1 MIGGACSRNATP
13 CAVWRGC
20 SVQPDVFDFLCV
32 GSGPAG
38 QKAAIQAAKA
48 GFRAAIIERE
58 AQVGGSCLLSGTI
71 PSKALREQA
80 LRYRRMQRSASS
92 LAVELRGDAPLSAL
106 LHGVDSVID
115 AQDRYLQA
123 QLERNQ
129 VELIHGRGTFL
140 DASRVQVQRLDGS
153 CRVVSAP
160 RVLLA
165 PGSRPRHVPA
175 IEVDHEHIL
184 DSDSILSLPYLPRS
198 MVVLGSGVIACE
210 YASIFAALG
219 CAVTLLDKAPEPLG
233 FLDPGLR
240 KGFLDA
246 FQAMGGEYRG
256 SCEVLGARFD
266 GFSQVE
272 VQVRDGDA
280 LGADIVF
287 AAFGR
292 VANLDGIGL
301 DRLKLAISSRGHV
314 QVDERYETNIPGI
327 FAAGDAIGPPALACA
342 AADQGRRAA
351 LAALGLP
358 PPAHTSLVPSGV
370 YTIPEI
376 GSVGITQTEAE
387 AKKLDLVV
395 GRADFAEVARA
406 HIAGEPVGFLTMLC
420 ERGTA
425 RVLGVQVIGEGA
437 TELVHLGQAAIASGA
452 TAEFFIEQ
460 IFNFPTMSEAY
471 RIAAFDVLKQGHI
484 LRINMSPNSLHLTS
498 VAPSM
503 SRAKS

>member
-1 MIGGACSRNATP
+1 MSTNA
-13 CAVWRGC
+13 
-20 SVQPDVFDFLCV
+20 FDLLCV

-48 GFRAAIIERE
+48 GFRAGVIERE
-58 AQVGGSCLLSGTI
+58 SQVGGSCLLSGTI

-80 LRYRRMQRSASS
+80 LRYRRMQGSASS

-106 LHGVDSVID
+106 LHGVETVID

-123 QLERNQ
+123 QLARNQ
-129 VELIHGRGTFL
+129 VELIRGRGVFL
-140 DASRVQVQRLDGS
+140 DANRIEVQHLDGS
-153 CRVVSAP
+153 STVLRAA

-165 PGSRPRHVPA
+165 TGSRPRHVPA
-175 IEVDHEHIL
+175 IAVDHEHIL
-184 DSDSILSLPYLPRS
+184 DSDSILSLPYIPRS
-198 MVVLGSGVIACE
+198 MLVLGSGVIACE

-219 CAVTLLDKAPEPLG
+219 CAVTLIDKAAEPLG
-233 FLDPGLR
+233 FLDSDLR
-240 KGFLDA
+240 AGFLRA
-246 FQAMGGEYRG
+246 FQAMGGKYQG
-256 SCEVLGARFD
+256 DAEVAGARFD

-272 VQVRDGDA
+272 VTIGTGEVLA
-280 LGADIVF
+280 ADIVF

-301 DRLKLAISSRGHV
+301 DRLHLAISKRGHV
-314 QVDERYETNIPGI
+314 QVDERFETNIPGI

-358 PPAHTSLVPSGV
+358 PPAATSLVPTGV

-376 GSVGITQTEAE
+376 ATVGLSQSDAA
-387 AKKLDLVV
+387 AKKIDVII
-395 GRADFAEVARA
+395 GRADFSEVARA
-406 HIAGEPVGFLTMLC
+406 HIAGEPAGFLTLLC

-437 TELVHLGQAAIASGA
+437 TELVHLGQAAVATGASA
-452 TAEFFIEQ
+452 DFFVEQ
-460 IFNFPTMSEAY
+460 IFNFPTMTEAY
-471 RIAAFDVLKQGHI
+471 RIAAFDVLKQ
-484 LRINMSPNSLHLTS
+484 R
-498 VAPSM
+498 SM
-503 SRAKS
+503 PQATQLKLARAAG

>member
-1 MIGGACSRNATP
+1 M
-13 CAVWRGC
+13 
-20 SVQPDVFDFLCV
+20 QPDAYDFLCV

-48 GFRAAIIERE
+48 GFRAGIIERD

-80 LRYRRMQRSASS
+80 LRYRRMRASASS

-106 LHGVDSVID
+106 LHGVDAVIA

-123 QLERNQ
+123 QLARNQ
-129 VELIHGRGTFL
+129 VALIRGRGVFL
-140 DASRVQVQRLDGS
+140 DANRIEVQRLDGS
-153 CRVVSAP
+153 RIVVRAP
-160 RVLLA
+160 RVLVA
-165 PGSRPRHVPA
+165 TGSRPRHVPA
-175 IEVDHEHIL
+175 VEVDHEHIL
-184 DSDSILSLPYLPRS
+184 DSDSILSLPYIPRS

-219 CAVTLLDKAPEPLG
+219 CAVTVLDKAAEPLG
-233 FLDPGLR
+233 FLDPALR
-240 KGFLDA
+240 TGFLAA
-246 FQAMGGEYRG
+246 FQAMGGAYRG
-256 SCEVLGARFD
+256 GSDVVGARFD

-272 VQVRDGDA
+272 VQLRGGAV
-280 LGADIVF
+280 LTADIVF

-301 DRLKLAISSRGHV
+301 DRLKLAITSRGHV
-314 QVDERYETNIPGI
+314 RVDERFETNIPGI

-351 LAALGLP
+351 LAALGLS
-358 PPAHTSLVPSGV
+358 PPAVTSLVPSGV

-376 GSVGITQTEAE
+376 ATVGLSQSEAA
-387 AKKLDLVV
+387 AKNIDLIV
-395 GRADFAEVARA
+395 GRADFSEVARA
-406 HIAGEPVGFLTMLC
+406 HIAGEPVGFLGLLC

-437 TELVHLGQAAIASGA
+437 TELVHLGQAAIAAGA
-452 TAEFFIEQ
+452 SADFFIEQ

-471 RIAAFDVLKQGHI
+471 RIAAFDVLKQ
-484 LRINMSPNSLHLTS
+484 RSMPQ
-498 VAPSM
+498 VMQPAP
-503 SRAKS
+503 AHGEIAA

>member
-1 MIGGACSRNATP
+1 VAQES
-13 CAVWRGC
+13 
-20 SVQPDVFDFLCV
+20 FDFLCV

-80 LRYRRMQRSASS
+80 LRYRRMQGSASS

-106 LHGVDSVID
+106 LHGVDIVIA

-123 QLERNQ
+123 QLARNH
-129 VELIHGRGTFL
+129 VELIRGHGVFR
-140 DASRVQVQRLDGS
+140 DANCIEVQRLDGS
-153 CRVVSAP
+153 RIILRAA

-165 PGSRPRHVPA
+165 TGSRPRHVPA
-175 IEVDHEHIL
+175 VEVDHEHIL
-184 DSDSILSLPYLPRS
+184 DSDSILSLPYIPRS
-198 MVVLGSGVIACE
+198 MAVLGSGVIACE

-219 CAVTLLDKAPEPLG
+219 CAVTMLDKAPEPLG
-233 FLDPGLR
+233 FLDPALR
-240 KGFLDA
+240 AGFLA
-246 FQAMGGEYRG
+246 GFQAMGGRYLG
-256 SCEVLGARFD
+256 GAEVAGARFD

-272 VQVRDGDA
+272 VQLRGTDVLR
-280 LGADIVF
+280 ADIVF

-301 DRLKLAISSRGHV
+301 DRLQLAINSRGHV
-314 QVDERYETNIPGI
+314 QVDARFETNIPGI

-358 PPAHTSLVPSGV
+358 PPAATSLVPSGV

-376 GSVGITQTEAE
+376 ACVGVTQTEAA
-387 AKKLDLVV
+387 AKKMDLIV
-395 GRADFAEVARA
+395 GRADFSEVARA
-406 HIAGEPVGFLTMLC
+406 HIAGEPSGFLTLLC
-420 ERGTA
+420 DRSTG

-437 TELVHLGQAAIASGA
+437 TELVHLGQAAIAAGA
-452 TAEFFIEQ
+452 TADFFIEQ
-460 IFNFPTMSEAY
+460 IFNFPTMTEAY
-471 RIAAFDVLKQGHI
+471 RIAAFDVLKQ
-484 LRINMSPNSLHLTS
+484 RSMQPSHLKLAHA
-498 VAPSM
+498 V
-503 SRAKS
+503 R